1 MFFQVFPN
9 GVGIARTRVDSD
21 DFFHNGSPTV
31 AAVVESCEG
40 GGTLRGGV
48 IHNVNEEGPFE
59 AAAGA
64 DDGVIGCHSGSV

>member
-1 MFFQVFPN
+1 M
-9 GVGIARTRVDSD
+9 DSD

-31 AAVVESCEG
+31 AAIVESCEG
-40 GGTLRGGV
+40 GGALRGGV

>member
-1 MFFQVFPN
+1 M
-9 GVGIARTRVDSD
+9 DSD

-31 AAVVESCEG
+31 ASVVESCEG

-64 DDGVIGCHSGSV
+64 YIGIIGCYSVSV